1 MPCSARVASFARLMA
16 QCELTTPRRR
26 RPDSDGRNRLGPWQR
41 LGRDAPP
48 EAFNLPCLQSE
59 HCRRGNS
66 EPILRRHPRCRRTI
80 SQAGARSRSFHGK
93 RAPVSLAANCNILGQ
108 DVTPRPRFERDCRP
122 LLARQEARAMRALRG
137 MRQLGDA
144 NRLRVS
150 FRRLRSARP
159 QRRLPP
165 GGLPPFAF
173 APITPSQRRAGRR
186 PTPGHAQSG
195 PAQAAD
201 GEDTTARRR
210 AGDPPP
216 P

>member
-1 MPCSARVASFARLMA
+1 VLGARRELRTAYARVRAHNTWEAAPGLRRQKLPVTLATARTRCAARSVL
-16 QCELTTPRRR
+16 
-26 RPDSDGRNRLGPWQR
+26 
-41 LGRDAPP
+41 
-48 EAFNLPCLQSE
+48 NLPCLQSE
-59 HCRRGNS
+59 HCHRGNS

-108 DVTPRPRFERDCRP
+108 DVPPRPRFARDCRP
-122 LLARQEARAMRALRG
+122 LLARQEAR
-137 MRQLGDA
+137 GDA
-144 NRLRVS
+144 RHEGTSVRVS
-150 FRRLRSARP
+150 FCRLGSARP
-159 QRRLPP
+159 RRRLPP
-165 GGLPPFAF
+165 GGLPPSAV
-173 APITPSQRRAGRR
+173 AHQSPPRNGEPAAAQN

-210 AGDPPP
+210 ASDPPP